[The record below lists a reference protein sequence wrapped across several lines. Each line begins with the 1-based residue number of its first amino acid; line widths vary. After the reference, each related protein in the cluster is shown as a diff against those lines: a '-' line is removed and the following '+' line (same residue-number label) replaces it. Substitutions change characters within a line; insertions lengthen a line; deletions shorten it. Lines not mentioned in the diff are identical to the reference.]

1 MFLDP
6 MVAPG
11 VGTPVRG
18 GITYREAALA
28 MEMLADSDILSSLEF
43 VEVNPIL
50 DKSNETATLAVGLIA
65 SAMGEKI
72 L

>member
-1 MFLDP
+1 